1 MLHLVREDG
10 SLLTPGGV
18 SVCVGEGDD
27 RKLVFKDK
35 RASSVFPSWR
45 SPGNTRRETK
55 PRIGTAGA
63 APPSSAFIGSSC
75 TLEEEEPSLASCFRR
90 KDARL
95 SLVLVWKEASR
106 CCVRR
111 RTDPDLLSRFPG
123 FISGGLKQ
131 VTRRSG
137 GGGALCG
144 CVVVPTTNLIRQ
156 NNSRFSVNWPLN
168 PGHETP
174 GGAE

>member
-1 MLHLVREDG
+1 M
-10 SLLTPGGV
+10 
-18 SVCVGEGDD
+18 
-27 RKLVFKDK
+27 FKDK
-35 RASSVFPSWR
+35 RASSVFPPRR

-55 PRIGTAGA
+55 SRIVTAGA
-63 APPSSAFIGSSC
+63 AAPSSAFIGSSC
-75 TLEEEEPSLASCFRR
+75 TLEEGEPSLASCFRR

-95 SLVLVWKEASR
+95 LLFVLVCKEASR

-131 VTRRSG
+131 VTRRSSG
-137 GGGALCG
+137 GGSGGGALCG
-144 CVVVPTTNLIRQ
+144 CVVGPTTNLIRQ

-168 PGHETP
+168 PGRETP
-174 GGAE
+174 GGVE